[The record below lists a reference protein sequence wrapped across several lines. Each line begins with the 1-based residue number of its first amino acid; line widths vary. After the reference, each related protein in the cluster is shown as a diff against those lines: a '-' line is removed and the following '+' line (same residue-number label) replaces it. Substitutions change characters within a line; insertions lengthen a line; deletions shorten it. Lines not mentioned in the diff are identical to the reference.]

1 MSGSVLMELIVIT
14 IINHLDQVIVE
25 GRYISP
31 LRNEFVIT
39 TATLMMHIV
48 KIEQQGICGRRGPSL
63 DQLMM
68 RMLVMMVV
76 VMLLMIII
84 MMVMVTMLVVDLV
97 GVLYCIVYRY

>member
-31 LRNEFVIT
+31 LNEFVIT

-97 GVLYCIVYRY
+97 GVL

>member
-1 MSGSVLMELIVIT
+1 MMSGSVLMELIVIT

-48 KIEQQGICGRRGPSL
+48 KIEQ
-63 DQLMM
+63 
-68 RMLVMMVV
+68 
-76 VMLLMIII
+76 
-84 MMVMVTMLVVDLV
+84 
-97 GVLYCIVYRY
+97 